1 MIRITNRPLTSCSD
15 ACECARQ
22 FTPGLRLTELYP
34 ALRGGVFSGLL
45 ALSLATPALGAPAP
59 IQNDFRDD
67 QVLLNLPNLSST
79 QTSDI
84 RTAQQLAEQVQTHLQ
99 QARSEGDP
107 RFLGYAQRLLQDWP
121 DDRMTDRLRVL
132 RATLWQSLHRFDDAR
147 EDLNQVLARD
157 GDTQNH
163 VQALLTLANLEIVQ
177 GRYSEA
183 LTACKQ
189 LEKLYPGLIAASCR
203 AQVLARTGQADT
215 VYTELKAQTQQAQGQ
230 GQGNTT
236 AMLWAEGTLAD
247 IAAQLGRPEAEQHWR
262 NVLALDPED
271 LYSRTQLADWLIQKQ
286 RFEQAVALTKGYDA
300 VDSLAVL
307 RAIALQATG
316 SGQAKSLIASL
327 DERFTEARWRG
338 NLLHQRDYARFLLDI
353 QQQPDEALTYARE
366 NWQSQREPMDTRL
379 LLRAAGA
386 TGNSA
391 VIDTTGEWLAS
402 INQRD
407 ARYPEVQP

>member
-1 MIRITNRPLTSCSD
+1 
-15 ACECARQ
+15 
-22 FTPGLRLTELYP
+22 
-34 ALRGGVFSGLL
+34 V
-45 ALSLATPALGAPAP
+45 SLATPALGAPAP
-59 IQNDFRDD
+59 IQSEFPDD
-67 QVLLNLPNLSST
+67 QVLLTLPNLSST

-84 RTAQQLAEQVQTHLQ
+84 RTAQQLADQVRTHLQ

-121 DDRMTDRLRVL
+121 ADRMTDSLRVL
-132 RATLWQSLHRFDDAR
+132 RATLWQSLHRFDEAR
-147 EDLNQVLARD
+147 EDLNLVLNRD
-157 GDTQNH
+157 GDTRDH

-177 GRYSEA
+177 GRYAEA
-183 LTACKQ
+183 LTACKK
-189 LEKLYPGLIAASCR
+189 LEKLYPGLIAASCE
-203 AQVLARTGQADT
+203 AQVLARTGQADSA
-215 VYTELKAQTQQAQGQ
+215 YTELKALMQQAQGE
-230 GQGNTT
+230 GNITP
-236 AMLWAEGTLAD
+236 MLWAEGTLAD
-247 IAAQLGRPEAEQHWR
+247 IAAQLGLPVAEEHWR
-262 NVLALDPED
+262 NVLAQDPDD

-286 RFEQAVALTKGYDA
+286 RFEQAVALTEGYND

-316 SGQAKSLIASL
+316 SGQAKSLVESL

-353 QQQPDEALTYARE
+353 RRQPDAALTYAQE

-391 VIDTTGEWLAS
+391 VIDTTDEWLAS

-407 ARYPEVQP
+407 ARYPEIQP

>member
-1 MIRITNRPLTSCSD
+1 MIRTTNRPLTSCSD

-22 FTPGLRLTELYP
+22 FTSCLRLTDLYP

-45 ALSLATPALGAPAP
+45 VLSLVAPALGAPAP
-59 IQNDFRDD
+59 IQSDFRDD
-67 QVLLNLPNLSST
+67 QVLMTLPDLSST

-84 RTAQQLAEQVQTHLQ
+84 RTAQELADQVKTHLQ

-121 DDRMTDRLRVL
+121 ADRMTDSLRVL
-132 RATLWQSLHRFDDAR
+132 RATLWQSLHRFDEAR
-147 EDLNQVLARD
+147 EDLNLVLARD
-157 GDTQNH
+157 GRTQDH

-177 GRYSEA
+177 GRYADA

-189 LEKLYPGLIAASCR
+189 LEKLYPGLIAASCQ

-215 VYTELKAQTQQAQGQ
+215 AYTELKALMQQAQ

-247 IAAQLGRPEAEQHWR
+247 IAAQLGLPEAEQHWR
-262 NVLALDPED
+262 NVLALDPDD

-286 RFEQAVALTKGYDA
+286 RFEQAVALTKGYNA

-316 SGQAKSLIASL
+316 SGQAKSLVASL

-353 QQQPDEALTYARE
+353 QQQPDEALTYARQ

-391 VIDTTGEWLAS
+391 VITTTGEWLAS

>member
-1 MIRITNRPLTSCSD
+1 MIRTTNRPLTSCSD
-15 ACECARQ
+15 ASERARR
-22 FTPGLRLTELYP
+22 FRPCLRLTVSYP
-34 ALRGGVFSGLL
+34 ALRGRVFLGLL
-45 ALSLATPALGAPAP
+45 TVSLATPALGAPAP
-59 IQNDFRDD
+59 IQSEFPDD
-67 QVLLNLPNLSST
+67 QVLLTLPNLSST

-84 RTAQQLAEQVQTHLQ
+84 RTAQQLADQVRTHLQ

-121 DDRMTDRLRVL
+121 ADRMTDSLRVL
-132 RATLWQSLHRFDDAR
+132 RATLWQSLHRFDEAR
-147 EDLNQVLARD
+147 EDLNLVLNRD
-157 GDTQNH
+157 GDTRDH

-177 GRYSEA
+177 GRYAEA
-183 LTACKQ
+183 LTACKK
-189 LEKLYPGLIAASCR
+189 LEKLYPGLIAASCE

-215 VYTELKAQTQQAQGQ
+215 AYTELKALMQQAQGE
-230 GQGNTT
+230 GNATP
-236 AMLWAEGTLAD
+236 MLRAEGTLAD
-247 IAAQLGRPEAEQHWR
+247 IAAQLGLPVAEEHWR
-262 NVLALDPED
+262 NVLAQDPDD

-286 RFEQAVALTKGYDA
+286 RFEQAVALTEGYND

-316 SGQAKSLIASL
+316 SGQAKSLVESL

-353 QQQPDEALTYARE
+353 RRQPDAALTYAQE

-391 VIDTTGEWLAS
+391 VIDTTDEWLAS

-407 ARYPEVQP
+407 ARYPEIQP

>member
-15 ACECARQ
+15 ASERARR
-22 FTPGLRLTELYP
+22 FRPCLRLTVSYP
-34 ALRGGVFSGLL
+34 ALRGRVFLGLL
-45 ALSLATPALGAPAP
+45 TVSLATPALGAPAP
-59 IQNDFRDD
+59 IQSEFPDD
-67 QVLLNLPNLSST
+67 QVLLTLPNLSST

-84 RTAQQLAEQVQTHLQ
+84 RTAQQLADQVRTHLQ

-121 DDRMTDRLRVL
+121 ADRMTDSLRVL
-132 RATLWQSLHRFDDAR
+132 RATLWQSLHRFDEAR
-147 EDLNQVLARD
+147 EDLNLVLSRD
-157 GDTQNH
+157 GDTRDQ

-177 GRYSEA
+177 GRYAEA
-183 LTACKQ
+183 LTACKK
-189 LEKLYPGLIAASCR
+189 LEKLYPGLIAASCE

-215 VYTELKAQTQQAQGQ
+215 AYTELKALMQQAQGE
-230 GQGNTT
+230 GNATP
-236 AMLWAEGTLAD
+236 MLWAEGTLAD
-247 IAAQLGRPEAEQHWR
+247 IAAQLGLPVAEEHWR
-262 NVLALDPED
+262 NVLAQDPDD

-286 RFEQAVALTKGYDA
+286 RFEQAVALTEGYND

-316 SGQAKSLIASL
+316 SGQAKSLVESL

-353 QQQPDEALTYARE
+353 QQQPDAALTYARE

-407 ARYPEVQP
+407 ARYPEIQP